1 MTFFDN
7 PIAPVAKKYS
17 IAYLEINRVF
27 NGEWNDPVHDTYFR
41 YIKFCN
47 ESASSLNSMA
57 YKLEEMIHEL
67 NKIEVEKLLDE
78 SEKLHEK
85 IEEILKHESQIK

>member
-17 IAYLEINRVF
+17 ITSLEINRVF
-27 NGEWNDPVHDTYFR
+27 NGEWNDPVHDTYFC
-41 YIKFCN
+41 YVKFCSD
-47 ESASSLNSMA
+47 SALVLNSMA
-57 YKLEEMIHEL
+57 AKLEGMIHEL

-78 SEKLHEK
+78 SDKLHKK
-85 IEEILKHESQIK
+85 IEEISKHEGQIK